1 MEALQRNRVKV
12 YQLND
17 SGGWDDKGTG
27 YVHAELI
34 EERPGFRVY
43 SEADHSPL
51 LNISP
56 ASSSEVFHRQ
66 GDTIISWTDPET
78 NIDLALSFAEASSAQ
93 ELWER
98 LVEHQG
104 EHVLPP
110 AELGKVPEI
119 AQMLGELAPVSRERS
134 ATELLANDGAYL
146 KKLFQVFHTCEDLED
161 DVNLSHLFK
170 IFRTVV
176 LLNDTQIYELVLG
189 DEMIDDFLGVMEYD
203 PDVGTSRILH
213 REFMR
218 DQAKF
223 KQVVEIEDKTIQTKI
238 HQNFRISYL
247 KDVILPRALDDAAF
261 STLNSIMFFNNI
273 EIVNHL
279 QSDREFLQTLFAKIR
294 LPENQEHRRDL
305 YRFLQE
311 LCNRAKE
318 LQMPHRTS
326 FYKALCKHG
335 FFSIFDKVLTDVDQ
349 AIRIGS
355 TDILT
360 CSLNHDASLL
370 RHFILTQSAEDYPLL
385 TCLVDRLLHERD
397 SGMKAQ
403 LKDILQMLLDPE
415 VQEVARDKSEQY
427 DTDREK
433 NEFLYLFY
441 DKFFDK
447 LIQPFMLDTRVPNG
461 IAATQADP
469 TGDEDC
475 RIFICELLC
484 FCVAQHGY
492 RIKHYIFRHNIV
504 SKILLLLKQKHKYLV
519 LGAIR
524 FLRACVGLKDDFY
537 NRYII
542 KNHLFEPVMKVF
554 AENGSRYNMTNSA
567 IIEMFDFI
575 VKEGNNALM
584 EYVVDKFRSQIE
596 LVTYVDTFKAMLS
609 KHEQHKEFVENQDA
623 CGTKGAEARW
633 HAEQV
638 ARRRVIEDDD
648 EAYFN
653 SSDGEEDSD
662 KQAALKLVDYTS
674 DGDEDTS
681 SSNSDQAERSA
692 KRSSNCVLGNHEGG
706 KKRRQEQ

>member
-1 MEALQRNRVKV
+1 
-12 YQLND
+12 
-17 SGGWDDKGTG
+17 
-27 YVHAELI
+27 
-34 EERPGFRVY
+34 
-43 SEADHSPL
+43 
-51 LNISP
+51 
-56 ASSSEVFHRQ
+56 
-66 GDTIISWTDPET
+66 
-78 NIDLALSFAEASSAQ
+78 
-93 ELWER
+93 
-98 LVEHQG
+98 
-104 EHVLPP
+104 
-110 AELGKVPEI
+110 
-119 AQMLGELAPVSRERS
+119 
-134 ATELLANDGAYL
+134 
-146 KKLFQVFHTCEDLED
+146 
-161 DVNLSHLFK
+161 
-170 IFRTVV
+170 
-176 LLNDTQIYELVLG
+176 
-189 DEMIDDFLGVMEYD
+189 
-203 PDVGTSRILH
+203 
-213 REFMR
+213 
-218 DQAKF
+218 
-223 KQVVEIEDKTIQTKI
+223 
-238 HQNFRISYL
+238 
-247 KDVILPRALDDAAF
+247 VILPRALDDAAF
-261 STLNSIMFFNNI
+261 STLNSIMFFNNM

-279 QSDREFLQTLFAKIR
+279 QLDREFLQTLFSKIR
-294 LPENQEHRRDL
+294 QPESIENRRDL
-305 YRFLQE
+305 WRFLQE

-318 LQMPHRTS
+318 LQAPHRSS

-335 FFSIFDKVLTDVDQ
+335 FFSIFDKVLTDADST
-349 AIRIGS
+349 IRIGS

-370 RHFILTQSAEDYPLL
+370 RHFILTQSDTNYALL

-415 VQEVARDKSEQY
+415 AQEVARDKSEQY

-447 LIQPFMLDTRVPNG
+447 LIQPFMSEERLSNGLPNLPAAAQVVPKLD
-461 IAATQADP
+461 A

-504 SKILLLLKQKHKYLV
+504 SKILLLLNQKQKYLV

-584 EYVVDKFRSQIE
+584 EYVVDKFRPQIE
-596 LVTYVDTFKAMLS
+596 LVTYVDTFKAMVS
-609 KHEQHKEFVENQDA
+609 KYEQHKEFVENQDA
-623 CGTKGAEARW
+623 ICGPNAAAARW
-633 HAEQV
+633 QAEQA
-638 ARRRVIEDDD
+638 ARRRVTEDDD

-653 SSDGEEDSD
+653 SSDGEEEREAIDDD

-674 DGDEDTS
+674 DGDDDTANA
-681 SSNSDQAERSA
+681 SNSDQVERSA
-692 KRSSNCVLGNHEGG
+692 KRSSNCLVGNHDGG
-706 KKRRQEQ
+706 KKRRHDQ